1 MFLPVYGQKSSAVT
15 HANELYQ
22 ALVGSDLTD
31 YTNDHHSQSFI
42 KNWLKDETEK
52 RKIQNIYSV

>member
-42 KNWLKDETEK
+42 KNWLKD
-52 RKIQNIYSV
+52 